1 MSNAVELRRY
11 MVVVV
16 RWWWL
21 ILGVTA
27 GAAGVGYGVSR
38 QLPPVYEAYT
48 TLIVGQPIQAAALE
62 KNDVDTSKQLV
73 KLYADLAQRQP
84 VLQATVEA
92 LKLSDSWQAL
102 RSRMRI
108 ELVNDTQLLEIKVQ
122 ADSPEKAQATAD
134 EIAHQLILLSPQ
146 ADAQD
151 QESSGQERFVRE
163 QLTELQAKIEA
174 GQTRIEELKTVMASL
189 MAAQPAPAEQL
200 SAAQVQEIQRE
211 INTLK
216 QLIVDWQANYAQL
229 LSLSRGTTNPF
240 VREQLNYIQ
249 SEIETGQ
256 ARIRELEEV
265 IADSS
270 LQTELPL
277 AIPIVSPTEQV
288 PELQNEIN
296 ALETLIADWQNNYT
310 QLLQSATV
318 RNKSPNLLT
327 LIEPAQIDPAETR
340 PRTLLNTFLASG
352 IGFVLALGGIFLREF
367 LDNTIKSADE
377 VSRILGLAYLGT
389 GGHVKAR
396 QAPYPLV
403 ALQEPLSVASEAYRI
418 IWSNIQLGSADQP
431 IKSIMITSPTLTEGK
446 SLTAANL
453 GVAIAQAGCKAIL
466 VDVDPRRPMLHQIF
480 DLPNQQGLTELLSS
494 AEIEIECQLQDTALE
509 NLKVITSGVL
519 PHTPSELFG
528 SQRMKQLLVTLNALA
543 DIIILDGPPLLA
555 VADATVLS
563 AQVDGVVLVVEAEQ
577 TDRDKARQAILILR
591 HVGAYVLGG
600 VLNRVASTSAGY

>member
-27 GAAGVGYGVSR
+27 GAAGGGYGGSR

-151 QESSGQERFVRE
+151 QESSGQERFV
-163 QLTELQAKIEA
+163 
-174 GQTRIEELKTVMASL
+174 G
-189 MAAQPAPAEQL
+189 
-200 SAAQVQEIQRE
+200 
-211 INTLK
+211 
-216 QLIVDWQANYAQL
+216 
-229 LSLSRGTTNPF
+229 
-240 VREQLNYIQ
+240 EQLNYIQ

-288 PELQNEIN
+288 PELQKEIN

-396 QAPYPLV
+396 RAPYQVV

-519 PHTPSELFG
+519 HHNPSELFG
-528 SQRMKQLLVTLNALA
+528 SQRMKQLLVTLHALA
-543 DIIILDGPPLLA
+543 DVIILDGPPLLA

-563 AQVDGVVLVVEAEQ
+563 AQVDGVVLVGGAEQ

-600 VLNRVASTSAGY
+600 VLNRVANTSAGY